1 MPTPV
6 EILSDLHTVVVD
18 AVKGYDEG
26 ASIAKRDDLG
36 ALCKEL
42 KTAHMANAHEIAGL
56 LLKRGERPSADG
68 SFMSTVHKLVLN
80 TRFLLTAD
88 EKSLLPAL
96 RDGEM
101 RILTKYDQAQREA
114 EIADAVFTTDEQQA
128 ISTQRDKVV
137 NNLRK
142 IDAMDAAAA

>member
-6 EILSDLHTVVVD
+6 EILSSLHTTLID

-36 ALCKEL
+36 SLCKEL
-42 KTAHMANAHEIAGL
+42 KTTHMSSAHAIAGQL
-56 LLKRGERPSADG
+56 LERGERPIADG

-96 RDGEM
+96 RDGEK
-101 RILTKYDQAQREA
+101 RILTVYDDVLREA
-114 EIADAVFTTDEQQA
+114 EIADAEFTTSERQILSD
-128 ISTQRDKVV
+128 QREAVLE
-137 NNLRK
+137 NLRK
-142 IDAMDAAAA
+142 LDAMIPAAA